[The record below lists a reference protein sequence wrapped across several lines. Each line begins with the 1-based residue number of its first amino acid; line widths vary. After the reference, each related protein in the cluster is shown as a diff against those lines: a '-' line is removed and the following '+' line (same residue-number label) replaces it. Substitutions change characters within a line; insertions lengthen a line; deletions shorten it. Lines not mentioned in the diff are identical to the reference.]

1 MLIKE
6 IISKYILNLLTTIH
20 NNYPEQFTNIN
31 IDQEYKYILDT
42 INFNILTTE
51 NINSNSDSNSNI
63 KNSTTSVKRLVNENE
78 RCNARVW
85 GFIYNNN
92 NNNAEKIV
100 KIDKI
105 FIVDDYNDIDTDKF
119 NKMYKLG
126 QQCKKKCSYGSKYCY
141 KHYKINPHG
150 DYSIPPSAE
159 IILHYLQDGK
169 YIKK

>member
-119 NKMYKLG
+119 NQLNKYKSIIRYFIFIL
-126 QQCKKKCSYGSKYCY
+126 QYLIHLNKYL
-141 KHYKINPHG
+141 
-150 DYSIPPSAE
+150 
-159 IILHYLQDGK
+159 III
-169 YIKK
+169 IKFHLSFY